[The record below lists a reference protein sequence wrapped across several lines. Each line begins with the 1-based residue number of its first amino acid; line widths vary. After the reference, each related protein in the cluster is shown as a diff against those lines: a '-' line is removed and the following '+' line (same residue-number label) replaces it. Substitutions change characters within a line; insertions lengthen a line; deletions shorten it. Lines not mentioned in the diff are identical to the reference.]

1 MGCALG
7 GALSSG
13 TELDALPLH
22 PPGHPGAAQIQPAE
36 PYLVRP
42 KNTLSAT
49 SKTPAV
55 PPPLYDFCFRTRE
68 VCFAAHKPCSQAGVC
83 KRVRRDSSSC
93 LEPEFLRLVL
103 CDFSLRPVWTCPR
116 TKVAPRLSC
125 SARTE
130 PPGDK
135 LDFGR
140 KSCVT
145 LPHSFSWP
153 PSRQPRRCTYT
164 EK

>member
-7 GALSSG
+7 SALSSG

-55 PPPLYDFCFRTRE
+55 PPPFMTFASAHGKFASRRTNLARRRE
-68 VCFAAHKPCSQAGVC
+68 FAKG
-83 KRVRRDSSSC
+83 
-93 LEPEFLRLVL
+93 
-103 CDFSLRPVWTCPR
+103 
-116 TKVAPRLSC
+116 
-125 SARTE
+125 
-130 PPGDK
+130 
-135 LDFGR
+135 
-140 KSCVT
+140 
-145 LPHSFSWP
+145 
-153 PSRQPRRCTYT
+153 
-164 EK
+164 